1 MPTTKDLTDACE
13 QVLAAKASGKTRATV
28 NGVEFVT
35 PPDEDH
41 DNRQYSLLTP
51 DPDNSGWCQRT
62 ARLAYL
68 AATGKAMPGAD
79 CCAGKTWA
87 NLSRDR
93 KASIVPGPWD
103 PAKLRPGDYLF
114 FGGGSVHDCG
124 HRVGHVGIWLGG
136 GRMFQHTSRSR
147 LAITSSGPT
156 ADQRKRFLGAVRLLP
171 EPAQAPVP
179 ATLEL
184 PDGRRITNGVSISAG
199 GSMQLAVGAGSVEV
213 RDLAKALGYKVSY
226 EPKTR
231 TATLR

>member
-35 PPDEDH
+35 SSGH
-41 DNRQYSLLTP
+41 SLLTP

-68 AATGKAMPGAD
+68 AATGQPMPGAD
-79 CCAGKTWA
+79 CCAGKTWS
-87 NLSRDR
+87 NLFRDR
-93 KASIVPGPWD
+93 KADVIPGPWD
-103 PAKLRPGDYLF
+103 EAKLHPGDLLF

-136 GRMFQHTSRSR
+136 GRMFQHTSRAR

-156 ADQRKRFLGAVRLLP
+156 ADQRKRYLGAVRLLP
-171 EPAQAPVP
+171 EPAQTPVP

-184 PDGRRITNGVSISAG
+184 PDGRKITNGVSITAG
-199 GSMQLAVGAGSVEV
+199 GAMMLEVGSGTVAVK
-213 RDLAKALGYKVSY
+213 DLAKALGYGVGW
-226 EPKTR
+226 EPRTR
-231 TATLR
+231 TAKLR